1 VGAASHSNQSPL
13 ILKGRGG
20 RMTTGDDEDEDV
32 VVVVVVVVAENDAM
46 SKGWEGP

>member
-32 VVVVVVVVAENDAM
+32 VVVVVAENDAM